1 MGHYQLHPVKTQS
14 QAMDWTLALS
24 VSEEGQSLRM
34 TIIEFN
40 DERED
45 NYNRIQWCERGRE
58 GGRFQKHNM
67 LRVSLIGIRRSNY
80 YVLVTLVERPAVVL
94 LSHLNVFYYLMGNN
108 LADLYSLKENFAWTL
123 IIKSSR
129 IMVRVDPSPTTSR
142 VMWEMKRQRNASHFV
157 SSLRVE
163 FWVRGDEIKCIGQK
177 NT

>member
-1 MGHYQLHPVKTQS
+1 MMRERT
-14 QAMDWTLALS
+14 
-24 VSEEGQSLRM
+24 

-40 DERED
+40 DVREG
-45 NYNRIQWCERGRE
+45 GRE

-142 VMWEMKRQRNASHFV
+142 VM
-157 SSLRVE
+157 
-163 FWVRGDEIKCIGQK
+163 
-177 NT
+177 